1 MIDIVRGR
9 NEATVTITASLPP
22 ETAGVSA
29 VALLYVTKDGSV
41 RSQIRLGGCQQIERD
56 ESLELLT
63 ESILEA
69 QREIAAEYRAGIDE
83 EDECR

>member
-22 ETAGVSA
+22 ETVAVSA
-29 VALLYVTKDGSV
+29 VALIYATGDGTI
-41 RSQIRLGGCQQIERD
+41 RSHIRLGGCRQIERG

-63 ESILEA
+63 EAILEA
-69 QREIAAEYRAGIDE
+69 QRKIAKETDE
-83 EDECR
+83 A